1 MSNDV
6 SGNFPTRTYRNL
18 SMSTT
23 GVLIKTGPSQIF
35 AVIVY
40 NNATAARYL
49 KFYDKATAGTA
60 SDTPVLTVGL
70 TASALNTFTVGQG
83 SQFLLG
89 LSVRA
94 TNLVADNDATAPT
107 ANDVVLNVEYL

>member
-23 GVLIKTGPSQIF
+23 GVLIKSGASQIF
-35 AVIVY
+35 NVIVY
-40 NNATAARYL
+40 NNATSSRYL
-49 KFYDKATAGTA
+49 KFYDTVAAGTT
-60 SDTPVLTVGL
+60 SDTPVLTIGL
-70 TASALNTFTVGQG
+70 TASSLNTFSVGQG
-83 SQFLLG
+83 IQFLNG

-94 TNLVADNDATAPT
+94 SNLVTDNDATAPST
-107 ANDVVLNVEYL
+107 NDVVLNVEYL